1 MQLARFRSLRPAV
14 IVLSATASYV
24 LVAGSS
30 AHAESA
36 TAGTVAKQSITLDA
50 ARSMIEA
57 AEAHARSLGL
67 PEVIVVDDESG
78 TVKAMVAMDGAM
90 LTAVNFAH
98 DKAYTSA
105 VRRVRTQDLADVFS
119 TQPAHLLESFMKQQ
133 RLTMLGGGIPVVV
146 GGQVAGSIGT
156 SGGTVPQDIEIA
168 EAGMAAFTP

>member
-1 MQLARFRSLRPAV
+1 MQLARFRSLRPVFVV
-14 IVLSATASYV
+14 IGATASYLLLSV
-24 LVAGSS
+24 GS
-30 AHAESA
+30 AQAESA
-36 TAGTVAKQSITLDA
+36 ASGTVAKQSITLEA
-50 ARSMIEA
+50 ARAMIEA

-105 VRRVRTQDLADVFS
+105 VRRVPTQALADQFA

-146 GGQVAGSIGT
+146 GGQVVGSIGT
-156 SGGTVPQDIEIA
+156 SRGSIPQDIEIA